1 MDMSSHD
8 SDSMDMQS
16 MSMPMVFTTS
26 HHTPLYGTGWTP
38 STGGAYAGTCIF
50 LVFLAILLR
59 LLFAGKSVLEQRW
72 AIAARNRRYVRV
84 QGRTTEAG
92 RIDQDPD
99 VKTGSLITVNG
110 VEEHVKVVQARTQST
125 PFRLSVDVPRAVLTT
140 LIAALSYL
148 LMLAVM
154 SYNVGYFLSVLLG
167 VFLGELA
174 VGRYVQND
182 DHVH

>member
-1 MDMSSHD
+1 MDMSSSN
-8 SDSMDMQS
+8 SDSMSS

-26 HHTPLYGTGWTP
+26 HHTPLYGNGWTP
-38 STGGAYAGTCIF
+38 SSGGGYAGTCIF
-50 LVFLAILLR
+50 LVILAIFLR
-59 LLFAGKSVLEQRW
+59 LLFAGKAILEQKW
-72 AIAARNRRYVRV
+72 SIAARDRRYVRV

-99 VKTGSLITVNG
+99 AKDGALITVNG
-110 VEEHVKVVQARTQST
+110 VEENVKVVQARMGFT
-125 PFRLSVDVPRAVLTT
+125 PFRLSVDVPRAALTT
-140 LIAALSYL
+140 LIAAVAYL

-154 SYNVGYFLSVLLG
+154 TYNVGYFLSVLLG

-174 VGRYVQND
+174 VGRYAQSD